1 MRVTRASAL
10 LPFMVAIACS
20 SEDKPAQPGTNDA
33 ALCTYKGEPEAP
45 IPDAKPHTPRWA
57 FRPWISKDISNGP
70 DTYAF
75 VKGFED
81 RDTPVGVVVLDSP
94 WETNYNTFVP
104 NPKRYPDFKR

>member
-1 MRVTRASAL
+1 MRASLL
-10 LPFMVAIACS
+10 LPFVVAVACS
-20 SEDKPAQPGTNDA
+20 SEDKPAQPASDA
-33 ALCTYKGEPEAP
+33 AVCTFKGEPEAAL
-45 IPDAKPHTPRWA
+45 PDPKPHTPRWA
-57 FRPWISKDISNGP
+57 FRPWISKDISDGP

-104 NPKRYPDFKR
+104 NPKRYPDFK